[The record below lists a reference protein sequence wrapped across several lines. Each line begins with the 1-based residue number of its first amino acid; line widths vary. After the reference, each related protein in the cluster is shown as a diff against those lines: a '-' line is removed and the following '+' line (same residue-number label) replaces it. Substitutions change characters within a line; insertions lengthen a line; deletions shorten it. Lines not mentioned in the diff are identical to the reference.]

1 MEVLYWKYV
10 KEQFEIFQKLW
21 RCKINERWL
30 FGVKQDLW
38 FIEEDCL
45 EEFFE
50 DFGVVD
56 DFLEFE
62 EYVEEFVGVMFEE
75 VVDFDVEVMLEFLR
89 YEELVWRNVE
99 FFIVIFQKFIQEI
112 ELS

>member
-1 MEVLYWKYV
+1 M
-10 KEQFEIFQKLW
+10 
-21 RCKINERWL
+21 
-30 FGVKQDLW
+30 
-38 FIEEDCL
+38 

-99 FFIVIFQKFIQEI
+99 FFIVIF
-112 ELS
+112 